1 MQSMDTDSVGARGT
15 LRRHAAW
22 HFQTSHGRAID
33 SLLPYRPHW
42 TQPFHLL
49 SPGSAWVLWLIV
61 ISVMQL
67 LRASIPLLNC
77 KVDISLS
84 QENHNEPSSRC
95 AQPFDISVWDY
106 HLQSPGWH
114 TELKKN
120 IAEGLVTTLV
130 SLGVCVGHFH
140 CYLCDELT
148 LLIFLSCMKKNIN
161 KCTLAAF
168 DSHSNMWGP
177 AEVYT
182 DHSCSLAM

>member
-1 MQSMDTDSVGARGT
+1 MN
-15 LRRHAAW
+15 
-22 HFQTSHGRAID
+22 
-33 SLLPYRPHW
+33 
-42 TQPFHLL
+42 
-49 SPGSAWVLWLIV
+49 
-61 ISVMQL
+61 
-67 LRASIPLLNC
+67 LRAGVPNLLTYQCETIIC
-77 KVDISLS
+77 KV
-84 QENHNEPSSRC
+84 H
-95 AQPFDISVWDY
+95 A
-106 HLQSPGWH
+106 PGWH